1 MDKEKNMP
9 EEIEINELD
18 HGIGEFDKSE
28 LPDTDELE
36 DSQDDEF
43 VGFKPDE
50 EDLDLED
57 YFGDLNV
64 EYEEESDPKGIL
76 NPQEDE
82 LDTVELEED

>member
-18 HGIGEFDKSE
+18 HGIGEFSKSE

-43 VGFKPDE
+43 VGFKPGE

-64 EYEEESDPKGIL
+64 EYKEESDPKGIL

-82 LDTVELEED
+82 LDPVELEED